1 MSMIVLGVAIIFA
14 VILAGLSVRA
24 NARFQQHE
32 RLPMQWSLAGT
43 VNWTAPR
50 ALALALIPALG
61 TGLLGFIALLAL
73 NVRPRAGQEGMVLP
87 VTMLVGAAF
96 LGAQLVHFWLIERTL
111 DRDDG

>member
-1 MSMIVLGVAIIFA
+1 MIVLGTAIIFA

-24 NARFQQHE
+24 NVRFQQHE

-50 ALALALIPALG
+50 AFALTLIPALG
-61 TGLLGFIALLAL
+61 TGLLSFITLLAL

-87 VTMLVGAAF
+87 VIMLVGAAF
-96 LGAQLVHFWLIERTL
+96 VGVQILHFWLIERTL
-111 DRDDG
+111 DRNGA